1 MFSVALIGPDGAG
14 KTTVANQLPDT
25 LPVPVRYIY
34 MGINRDSSNHML
46 PTTRIVRWIKRAAGA
61 APDNTGPRDP
71 NSVDERPKGGLRR
84 LAKSV
89 KSGLSLVNRIS
100 DEWYRQALA
109 TYHCLRGRIV
119 LFDRHYFSDYYAY
132 DIAGAN
138 GHLPLSRRIHGL
150 MLDRLY
156 PKPDLVIY
164 LDAPSEVLFARKG
177 EGSVES
183 LERRRQEYLQMRDLV
198 NRFAVVDANRPP
210 EEVIRDVSQHILDFY
225 REQTKTPAT

>member
-14 KTTVANQLPDT
+14 KTTVANRLQET

-46 PTTRIVRWIKRAAGA
+46 PTTRVVRWIKRAAGA

-71 NSVDERPKGGLRR
+71 KSVDERPKSRLRR
-84 LAKSV
+84 AAKTV
-89 KSGLSLVNRIS
+89 KSGLSLVNRVS

-138 GHLPLSRRIHGL
+138 GRLPLSRRIHGL
-150 MLDRLY
+150 MLDRFY

-164 LDAPSEVLFARKG
+164 LDAPSQVLFARKG

-183 LERRRQEYLQMRDLV
+183 LERRRREYLQMRDLV
-198 NRFAVVDANRPP
+198 TRFAVVDANRPV
-210 EEVIRDVSQHILDFY
+210 EEVTRDVSQHILDFY
-225 REQTKTPAT
+225 QKQTAKPPT